1 MQLDLLQDGFVAIP
15 QAGIGQIQQRAGEL
29 HGFTKHEVER
39 RINVGRAQFF
49 HALKCLDPALC
60 LTRLGGLSLEAG
72 DVAFHVRGLR
82 LLLLVGLLLLGQ
94 TLGTGALEGCV
105 TAAVE
110 RDFAL
115 IDVGDVVHHGI
126 EKIPVVGYQ
135 QQGARVAFEEVF
147 EPQNGIKVQV
157 VGRFIEQQQIRR
169 THEGLRQVQAD
180 LARAEADEDGAAQA
194 RLHSELDSADGYTA
208 DARARKMLA
217 GLGFTNEQMDRPV
230 ADFSGGWRMRL
241 NLAQALM
248 CPSDLLLLDEPTNH
262 LDLDAILWLE
272 DFLKNYPGTLL
283 LISHDRDF
291 LDAVVDNIAHVDQR
305 KITLYRGGYSA
316 FERARAERLA
326 QQQQAYEKQQAQRAH
341 MESYIARFK
350 AQATKARQA
359 QSRIKALER
368 MEELSAAH
376 VDSPFDF
383 VFREAVKL
391 SSPLLDLSDARLGYG
406 DKTIL
411 EKVKLQLVPGARIG
425 LLGPNGAGKSTLIKN
440 LAGELEPLSGRLARG
455 ETLVVGYF
463 AQHQLDSLD
472 SKASPLLHM
481 QRLAPTEREQTL
493 RDFLGGFDFRGARID
508 EPVLNFSGGEK
519 ARLALALIAW
529 GRPNLLLLD
538 EPTNHLD
545 LEMRLALTMALQE
558 FSGAVL
564 VVSHDRHL
572 LKSTTDEFLLV
583 ADGKVQ
589 EFDGDLEDYARWL
602 ADYRLRN
609 APVSTTL
616 VNPDKTDKKAQRQAA
631 AALRQ
636 QLAPHKREADKLE
649 SELGKVNEKLAK
661 IETSLG
667 DSAVYE
673 AARKDEL
680 RDLLA
685 EQAKLKVLES
695 QLEERWMEALELLE
709 SMQAELEALS

>member
-1 MQLDLLQDGFVAIP
+1 MIRLQNLTLQRGPQRLLEDAELTLH
-15 QAGIGQIQQRAGEL
+15 AGHKAGLIGANGAGKSSLFALIRGEL
-29 HGFTKHEVER
+29 HPDSGDCFLPADWRIAHMRQEIETLER
-39 RINVGRAQFF
+39 IAVDYV
-49 HALKCLDPALC
+49 LD
-60 LTRLGGLSLEAG
+60 G
-72 DVAFHVRGLR
+72 DLR
-82 LLLLVGLLLLGQ
+82 L
-94 TLGTGALEGCV
+94 
-105 TAAVE
+105 
-110 RDFAL
+110 R
-115 IDVGDVVHHGI
+115 
-126 EKIPVVGYQ
+126 
-135 QQGARVAFEEVF
+135 EV
-147 EPQNGIKVQV
+147 Q
-157 VGRFIEQQQIRR
+157 R
-169 THEGLRQVQAD
+169 D
-180 LARAEADEDGAAQA
+180 LAAAEAAHDGAAQA

-208 DARARKMLA
+208 DARARKLLA
-217 GLGFTNEQMDRPV
+217 GLGFTNEQMDRQV
-230 ADFSGGWRMRL
+230 GDFSGGWRMRL

-262 LDLDAILWLE
+262 LDLDAIIWLE
-272 DFLKNYPGTLL
+272 EWLKSYPGTLM

-291 LDAVVDNIAHVDQR
+291 LDAVVDHVAHVDQR

-383 VFREAVKL
+383 VFRESTKI
-391 SSPLLDLSDARLGYG
+391 SSPLIDLSDARLGYG
-406 DKTIL
+406 DKAIL
-411 EKVKLQLVPGARIG
+411 EKVKLQLTPGARIG

-440 LAGELEPLSGRLARG
+440 LAGELEPLAGRLTRG
-455 ETLVVGYF
+455 ENTVVGYF

-472 SKASPLLHM
+472 SKSSPLLHL

-529 GRPNLLLLD
+529 DRPNLLLLD

-572 LKSTTDEFLLV
+572 LKSTTDNFYLV
-583 ADGKVQ
+583 ADGKVE

-602 ADYRLRN
+602 VEYRQRN
-609 APVSTTL
+609 APVSNTP

-649 SELGKVNEKLAK
+649 AELGKLHEKLAK
-661 IETSLG
+661 IDTSLG
-667 DSAVYE
+667 DSDIYE
-673 AARKDEL
+673 PMRKNDL

-685 EQAKLKVLES
+685 EQAKLKVREAE
-695 QLEERWMEALELLE
+695 LEEAWMEALELLE

>member
-1 MQLDLLQDGFVAIP
+1 MIRLQNLTLQRGPQRLLEDAELTLH
-15 QAGIGQIQQRAGEL
+15 AGHKAGLIGANGAGKSSLFALIRGEL
-29 HGFTKHEVER
+29 HPDSGDCFLPADWRIAHMRQEIETLER
-39 RINVGRAQFF
+39 LAVDYV
-49 HALKCLDPALC
+49 LD
-60 LTRLGGLSLEAG
+60 G
-72 DVAFHVRGLR
+72 DLR
-82 LLLLVGLLLLGQ
+82 L
-94 TLGTGALEGCV
+94 
-105 TAAVE
+105 
-110 RDFAL
+110 R
-115 IDVGDVVHHGI
+115 
-126 EKIPVVGYQ
+126 
-135 QQGARVAFEEVF
+135 EV
-147 EPQNGIKVQV
+147 Q
-157 VGRFIEQQQIRR
+157 R
-169 THEGLRQVQAD
+169 D
-180 LARAEADEDGAAQA
+180 LATAEAAHDGAALA

-208 DARARKMLA
+208 DARARKLLA
-217 GLGFTNEQMDRPV
+217 GLGFTNEQMDRQV
-230 ADFSGGWRMRL
+230 GDFSGGWRMRL

-262 LDLDAILWLE
+262 LDLDAIIWLE
-272 DFLKNYPGTLL
+272 EWLKSYPGTLL

-291 LDAVVDNIAHVDQR
+291 LDAVVDHVAHVDQR
-305 KITLYRGGYSA
+305 KITLYRGGYTA

-383 VFREAVKL
+383 VFRESVKI

-411 EKVKLQLVPGARIG
+411 EKVKLQLTPGARIG

-440 LAGELEPLSGRLARG
+440 LAGELEPLAGRLTRG
-455 ETLVVGYF
+455 ENTVVGYF

-472 SKASPLLHM
+472 AKASPLLHL

-529 GRPNLLLLD
+529 ERPNLLLLD

-572 LKSTTDEFLLV
+572 LKSTTDNFFLV
-583 ADGKVQ
+583 ADGKVE

-602 ADYRLRN
+602 VEYRQRN
-609 APVSTTL
+609 APVSNTP

-649 SELGKVNEKLAK
+649 AELGKLHEKLAK
-661 IETSLG
+661 VDTSLG
-667 DSAVYE
+667 DSDIYE
-673 AARKDEL
+673 PARKNEL

-685 EQAKLKVLES
+685 EQAKLKVREAE
-695 QLEERWMEALELLE
+695 LEEAWMEALELLE
-709 SMQAELEALS
+709 GMQAELEALS

>member
-1 MQLDLLQDGFVAIP
+1 MIRLQNLTLQRGPQRLLEDAELTLH
-15 QAGIGQIQQRAGEL
+15 AGHKAGLIGANGAGKSSLFALLRGEL
-29 HGFTKHEVER
+29 HPDSGDCLLPADWRIAHMRQEVDT
-39 RINVGRAQFF
+39 
-49 HALKCLDPALC
+49 LD
-60 LTRLGGLSLEAG
+60 RLAVDYVLDG
-72 DVAFHVRGLR
+72 DLR
-82 LLLLVGLLLLGQ
+82 
-94 TLGTGALEGCV
+94 
-105 TAAVE
+105 
-110 RDFAL
+110 
-115 IDVGDVVHHGI
+115 
-126 EKIPVVGYQ
+126 
-135 QQGARVAFEEVF
+135 
-147 EPQNGIKVQV
+147 
-157 VGRFIEQQQIRR
+157 
-169 THEGLRQVQAD
+169 LRQVQHD
-180 LARAEADEDGAAQA
+180 LAAAEAAHDGAAQA
-194 RLHSELDSADGYTA
+194 RLHAELDSADGYTA
-208 DARARKMLA
+208 DARARKLLA
-217 GLGFTNEQMDRPV
+217 GLGFTNEQMDRQV
-230 ADFSGGWRMRL
+230 GDFSGGWRMRL

-262 LDLDAILWLE
+262 LDLDAIIWLE
-272 DFLKNYPGTLL
+272 DWLKGYPGTLL

-291 LDAVVDNIAHVDQR
+291 LDAVVDHVAHVDQR
-305 KITLYRGGYSA
+305 KLTLYRGGYSA

-383 VFREAVKL
+383 VFRESTKI
-391 SSPLLDLSDARLGYG
+391 SSPLIDLSDARLGYG
-406 DKTIL
+406 DKTVL
-411 EKVKLQLVPGARIG
+411 EKVKLQLTPGARIG

-440 LAGELEPLSGRLARG
+440 LSGELQPLVGRLTRG
-455 ETLVVGYF
+455 ENTVVGYF

-472 SKASPLLHM
+472 SKASPLLHL

-558 FSGAVL
+558 FTGAVL

-572 LKSTTDEFLLV
+572 LKSTTDNFFLV
-583 ADGKVQ
+583 ADGKVE

-602 ADYRLRN
+602 VEYRQRN
-609 APVSTTL
+609 ALVSNTP

-649 SELGKVNEKLAK
+649 AELGKLHEKLQK

-667 DSAVYE
+667 DSGLYE

-685 EQAKLKVLES
+685 EQAKLKVREAE
-695 QLEERWMEALELLE
+695 LEEAWMQALELLE
-709 SMQAELEALS
+709 NLQAELEALS

>member
-1 MQLDLLQDGFVAIP
+1 MIRLQNLTLQRGPQRLLEDAELTLH
-15 QAGIGQIQQRAGEL
+15 AGQKAGLIGANGAGKSSLFALLRGEL
-29 HGFTKHEVER
+29 TPDSGNCQLPADWRIAHMRQEIDTLER
-39 RINVGRAQFF
+39 IAVDYV
-49 HALKCLDPALC
+49 LD
-60 LTRLGGLSLEAG
+60 G
-72 DVAFHVRGLR
+72 DVR
-82 LLLLVGLLLLGQ
+82 
-94 TLGTGALEGCV
+94 
-105 TAAVE
+105 
-110 RDFAL
+110 
-115 IDVGDVVHHGI
+115 
-126 EKIPVVGYQ
+126 
-135 QQGARVAFEEVF
+135 
-147 EPQNGIKVQV
+147 
-157 VGRFIEQQQIRR
+157 
-169 THEGLRQVQAD
+169 LRQVQRD
-180 LARAEADEDGAAQA
+180 LAAAEAAHDGGAQA
-194 RLHSELDSADGYTA
+194 RLHAELDSADGYTA
-208 DARARKMLA
+208 DARARKLLA
-217 GLGFTNEQMDRPV
+217 GLGFSNEQMDRQV
-230 ADFSGGWRMRL
+230 GDFSGGWRMRL

-272 DFLKNYPGTLL
+272 DYLKGYPGTLL

-291 LDAVVDNIAHVDQR
+291 LDAVVDHVAHVEQC
-305 KITLYRGGYSA
+305 KLTLYRGGYSA

-326 QQQQAYEKQQAQRAH
+326 QQQQAYEKQQVQRAH
-341 MESYIARFK
+341 MEKYIARFK

-383 VFREAVKL
+383 VFRESVKI
-391 SSPLLDLSDARLGYG
+391 SSPLLDLSEGRLGYG
-406 DKTIL
+406 EKVVL
-411 EKVKLQLVPGARIG
+411 EKVKLQLAPGARIG

-440 LAGELEPLSGRLARG
+440 LAGELSPIGGRLVRG
-455 ETLVVGYF
+455 ENLVVGYF

-472 SKASPLLHM
+472 SKASPLLHL

-529 GRPNLLLLD
+529 ERPNLLLLD

-572 LKSTTDEFLLV
+572 LKSTTDDFLLV
-583 ADGKVQ
+583 ADGKV
-589 EFDGDLEDYARWL
+589 ETFDGDLEDYARWL
-602 ADYRLRN
+602 VDYRQRH
-609 APVSTTL
+609 APVSTSPA
-616 VNPDKTDKKAQRQAA
+616 NADKTDKKAQRQAA

-649 SELGKVNEKLAK
+649 KELGSLHGQLAK

-667 DSAVYE
+667 DSALYE
-673 AARKDEL
+673 AVRKDEL
-680 RDLLA
+680 RGLLA
-685 EQAKLKVLES
+685 EQAKLKARESELEDAWMQALEVLE
-695 QLEERWMEALELLE
+695 A
-709 SMQAELEALS
+709 MQAELEALS

>member
-1 MQLDLLQDGFVAIP
+1 DWRIAHMRQEIETLERLAVDYVLD
-15 QAGIGQIQQRAGEL
+15 
-29 HGFTKHEVER
+29 
-39 RINVGRAQFF
+39 
-49 HALKCLDPALC
+49 
-60 LTRLGGLSLEAG
+60 G
-72 DVAFHVRGLR
+72 DLR
-82 LLLLVGLLLLGQ
+82 L
-94 TLGTGALEGCV
+94 
-105 TAAVE
+105 
-110 RDFAL
+110 R
-115 IDVGDVVHHGI
+115 
-126 EKIPVVGYQ
+126 
-135 QQGARVAFEEVF
+135 EV
-147 EPQNGIKVQV
+147 Q
-157 VGRFIEQQQIRR
+157 R
-169 THEGLRQVQAD
+169 D
-180 LARAEADEDGAAQA
+180 LAAAEASHDGAAQA
-194 RLHSELDSADGYTA
+194 RLHAELDSADGYTA
-208 DARARKMLA
+208 DARARKLLA

-230 ADFSGGWRMRL
+230 GDFSGGWRMRL

-262 LDLDAILWLE
+262 LDLDAIIWLE
-272 DFLKNYPGTLL
+272 EWLKSYPGTLL

-291 LDAVVDNIAHVDQR
+291 LDAVVDHVAHVDQR

-383 VFREAVKL
+383 VFRESQKI
-391 SSPLLDLSDARLGYG
+391 SSPLIDLSDARLGYG
-406 DKTIL
+406 DKAVL
-411 EKVKLQLVPGARIG
+411 EKVKLQLTPGARIG

-440 LAGELEPLSGRLARG
+440 LAGELSPLAGRLTRG
-455 ETLVVGYF
+455 ENTVVGYF

-472 SKASPLLHM
+472 SKASPLLHL

-529 GRPNLLLLD
+529 DRPNLLLLD

-572 LKSTTDEFLLV
+572 LKSTTDNFYLV
-583 ADGKVQ
+583 ADGKVE

-602 ADYRLRN
+602 VDYRQRN
-609 APVSTTL
+609 APVSNTP

-649 SELGKVNEKLAK
+649 TELGKLHEKLAK
-661 IETSLG
+661 IDTSLG
-667 DSAVYE
+667 DSDIYE
-673 AARKDEL
+673 PARKNDL

-685 EQAKLKVLES
+685 EQAKLKVREAE
-695 QLEERWMEALELLE
+695 LEEAWMEALELLE

>member
-1 MQLDLLQDGFVAIP
+1 MIRLQNLTLQRGPQRLLEDAELTLH
-15 QAGIGQIQQRAGEL
+15 AGHKAGLIGANGAGKSSLFALIRGEL
-29 HGFTKHEVER
+29 HPDSGDCFLPADWRIAHMRQEIETLER
-39 RINVGRAQFF
+39 LAVDYV
-49 HALKCLDPALC
+49 LD
-60 LTRLGGLSLEAG
+60 G
-72 DVAFHVRGLR
+72 DLR
-82 LLLLVGLLLLGQ
+82 L
-94 TLGTGALEGCV
+94 
-105 TAAVE
+105 
-110 RDFAL
+110 R
-115 IDVGDVVHHGI
+115 
-126 EKIPVVGYQ
+126 
-135 QQGARVAFEEVF
+135 EV
-147 EPQNGIKVQV
+147 Q
-157 VGRFIEQQQIRR
+157 R
-169 THEGLRQVQAD
+169 D
-180 LARAEADEDGAAQA
+180 LAVAEAAHDGTALA

-208 DARARKMLA
+208 DARARKLLA
-217 GLGFTNEQMDRPV
+217 GLGFTNEQMDRQV
-230 ADFSGGWRMRL
+230 GDFSGGWRMRL

-262 LDLDAILWLE
+262 LDLDAIIWLE
-272 DFLKNYPGTLL
+272 EWLKSYPGTLL

-291 LDAVVDNIAHVDQR
+291 LDAVVDHVAHVDQR

-383 VFREAVKL
+383 VFRESTKI
-391 SSPLLDLSDARLGYG
+391 SSPLIDLSDARLGYG
-406 DKTIL
+406 DKAVL
-411 EKVKLQLVPGARIG
+411 EKVKLQLTPGARIG

-440 LAGELEPLSGRLARG
+440 LAGELSPLAGRLTRG
-455 ETLVVGYF
+455 ENTVVGYF

-472 SKASPLLHM
+472 SKASPLLHL

-529 GRPNLLLLD
+529 ERPNLLLLD

-572 LKSTTDEFLLV
+572 LKSTTDNFYLV
-583 ADGKVQ
+583 ADGKVE

-602 ADYRLRN
+602 VDYRQRN
-609 APVSTTL
+609 APVSTTP

-649 SELGKVNEKLAK
+649 AELGKLHEKLAK
-661 IETSLG
+661 IDTSLG
-667 DSAVYE
+667 DSDIYE
-673 AARKDEL
+673 PARKNDL

-685 EQAKLKVLES
+685 EQAKLKVREAE
-695 QLEERWMEALELLE
+695 LEEAWMEALELLE

>member
-1 MQLDLLQDGFVAIP
+1 MIRIQSLTLQRGP
-15 QAGIGQIQQRAGEL
+15 Q
-29 HGFTKHEVER
+29 
-39 RINVGRAQFF
+39 
-49 HALKCLDPALC
+49 
-60 LTRLGGLSLEAG
+60 
-72 DVAFHVRGLR
+72 R
-82 LLLLVGLLLLGQ
+82 LLEDAELTLHAGQKAGLIGANGAGKSSLFALLLGELTPDSGDCLLPADWRIAHMRQ
-94 TLGTGALEGCV
+94 EIDTLDRQ
-105 TAAVE
+105 AVNYVL
-110 RDFAL
+110 D
-115 IDVGDVVHHGI
+115 GDV
-126 EKIPVVGYQ
+126 
-135 QQGARVAFEEVF
+135 R
-147 EPQNGIKVQV
+147 
-157 VGRFIEQQQIRR
+157 
-169 THEGLRQVQAD
+169 LRQVQRD
-180 LARAEADEDGAAQA
+180 LALAEQSQDGAAQA
-194 RLHSELDSADGYTA
+194 RMHSELDSADGYTA
-208 DARARKMLA
+208 DARARKLLA
-217 GLGFTNEQMDRPV
+217 GLGFTNEQMERPV
-230 ADFSGGWRMRL
+230 SDFSGGWRMRL

-272 DFLKNYPGTLL
+272 DWLKSYPGTLL

-291 LDAVVDNIAHVDQR
+291 LDAVVDHVAHVEQK

-326 QQQQAYEKQQAQRAH
+326 QQQQAYDKQQAQRAH
-341 MESYIARFK
+341 MEKFIARFK
-350 AQATKARQA
+350 AQATKAKQA

-383 VFREAVKL
+383 TFRESSKI

-406 DKTIL
+406 DVTIL
-411 EKVKLQLVPGARIG
+411 QKVKLQLTPGARIG

-440 LAGELEPLSGRLARG
+440 LAGELEPLSGRMVRG
-455 ETLVVGYF
+455 ENTVVGYF

-472 SKASPLLHM
+472 SKASPLLHL
-481 QRLAPTEREQTL
+481 QRIAPTEREQTL
-493 RDFLGGFDFRGARID
+493 RDFLGGFDFRGARLD

-529 GRPNLLLLD
+529 DKPNLLLLD

-572 LKSTTDEFLLV
+572 LKSTTDDFLLV
-583 ADGKVQ
+583 ADGVVQ
-589 EFDGDLEDYARWL
+589 EFDGDLDDYARWL
-602 ADYRLRN
+602 VDYRLRN
-609 APVSTTL
+609 APVSNTP
-616 VNPDKTDKKAQRQAA
+616 VNVDKTDKKAQRQQA

-649 SELGKVNEKLAK
+649 KDLGTLHEQLAK
-661 IETSLG
+661 IETALG
-667 DSAVYE
+667 DSAIYE
-673 AARKDEL
+673 AVNKDKL
-680 RDLLA
+680 RDTLA
-685 EQAKLKVLES
+685 EQAKLKVREGE
-695 QLEERWMEALELLE
+695 LEEAWMAALELLE

>member
-1 MQLDLLQDGFVAIP
+1 MSYLFETKLVDSAAIMIRLQSLTLQRGPQRLLEDAELTLH
-15 QAGIGQIQQRAGEL
+15 AGQKAGLIGANGAGKSSLFALLRGEL
-29 HGFTKHEVER
+29 TP
-39 RINVGRAQFF
+39 
-49 HALKCLDPALC
+49 D
-60 LTRLGGLSLEAG
+60 AG
-72 DVAFHVRGLR
+72 DCLLPADWRIAHMRQEVDTLERIAVDYVLDGDLR
-82 LLLLVGLLLLGQ
+82 LREVQRLL
-94 TLGTGALEGCV
+94 
-105 TAAVE
+105 
-110 RDFAL
+110 
-115 IDVGDVVHHGI
+115 
-126 EKIPVVGYQ
+126 
-135 QQGARVAFEEVF
+135 
-147 EPQNGIKVQV
+147 
-157 VGRFIEQQQIRR
+157 
-169 THEGLRQVQAD
+169 
-180 LARAEADEDGAAQA
+180 AEAEASQDGAAQA
-194 RLHSELDSADGYTA
+194 RMHSELDSADGYTA
-208 DARARKMLA
+208 DARARKLLA
-217 GLGFTNEQMDRPV
+217 GLGFTNEQMEKPV
-230 ADFSGGWRMRL
+230 GDFSGGWRMRL

-272 DFLKNYPGTLL
+272 DWLKSYPGTLL

-291 LDAVVDNIAHVDQR
+291 LDAVVDHVAHVEQR

-316 FERARAERLA
+316 FERARAERMA

-341 MESYIARFK
+341 MEKFITRFK
-350 AQATKARQA
+350 AQATKAKQA

-383 VFREAVKL
+383 TFRESSKI

-406 DKTIL
+406 DRAVL
-411 EKVKLQLVPGARIG
+411 EKVKLQLTPGARIG

-440 LAGELEPLSGRLARG
+440 LAGELEPLSGRMARG
-455 ETLVVGYF
+455 ENTVVGYF

-472 SKASPLLHM
+472 AKASPLLHL
-481 QRLAPTEREQTL
+481 QRIAPTEREQAL
-493 RDFLGGFDFRGARID
+493 RDFLGGFDFRGARLD

-529 GRPNLLLLD
+529 ERPNLLLLD

-572 LKSTTDEFLLV
+572 LKSTTDDFLLV
-583 ADGKVQ
+583 ADGRVQ

-609 APVSTTL
+609 APVSNTP
-616 VNPDKTDKKAQRQAA
+616 VNVDKTDKKAQRQQA

-636 QLAPHKREADKLE
+636 QLAPHKKLADKLE
-649 SELGKVNEKLAK
+649 RDLGTLHERLARVEAELA
-661 IETSLG
+661 
-667 DSAVYE
+667 DSANYE
-673 AARKDEL
+673 AANKDKL

-685 EQAKLKVLES
+685 EQAKLKVSEGE
-695 QLEERWMEALELLE
+695 LEEAWMEALELLE

>member
-1 MQLDLLQDGFVAIP
+1 MIRLQNLTLQRGPQRLLEDAELTLH
-15 QAGIGQIQQRAGEL
+15 AGHKAGLIGANGAGKSSLFALLRGEL
-29 HGFTKHEVER
+29 HPDSGDCLLPSDWRIAHMRQEVDTLER
-39 RINVGRAQFF
+39 LAVDYV
-49 HALKCLDPALC
+49 LD
-60 LTRLGGLSLEAG
+60 G
-72 DVAFHVRGLR
+72 DLR
-82 LLLLVGLLLLGQ
+82 
-94 TLGTGALEGCV
+94 
-105 TAAVE
+105 
-110 RDFAL
+110 
-115 IDVGDVVHHGI
+115 
-126 EKIPVVGYQ
+126 
-135 QQGARVAFEEVF
+135 
-147 EPQNGIKVQV
+147 
-157 VGRFIEQQQIRR
+157 
-169 THEGLRQVQAD
+169 LRQVQRD
-180 LARAEADEDGAAQA
+180 LAAAEAAHDGAAQA
-194 RLHSELDSADGYTA
+194 RLHAELDSADGYTA
-208 DARARKMLA
+208 DARARKLLA
-217 GLGFTNEQMDRPV
+217 GLGFTNEQMDRQV
-230 ADFSGGWRMRL
+230 GDFSGGWRMRL

-262 LDLDAILWLE
+262 LDLDAIIWLE
-272 DFLKNYPGTLL
+272 DWLKSYPGTLL

-291 LDAVVDNIAHVDQR
+291 LDAVVDHVAHVDQR
-305 KITLYRGGYSA
+305 KLTLYRGGYSA

-383 VFREAVKL
+383 VFRESTKI
-391 SSPLLDLSDARLGYG
+391 SSPLIDLSDARLGYG
-406 DKTIL
+406 DKTVL
-411 EKVKLQLVPGARIG
+411 EKVKLQLTPGARIG

-440 LAGELEPLSGRLARG
+440 LSGELEPLAGRLTRG
-455 ETLVVGYF
+455 ENTVVGYF

-472 SKASPLLHM
+472 SKASPLLHL
-481 QRLAPTEREQTL
+481 QRLAPTEREQVL

-572 LKSTTDEFLLV
+572 LKSTTDNFFLV
-583 ADGKVQ
+583 ADGKVE

-602 ADYRLRN
+602 VEYRQRN
-609 APVSTTL
+609 APVSSTP

-649 SELGKVNEKLAK
+649 AELGKLHEKLQK

-667 DSAVYE
+667 DSGLYE

-685 EQAKLKVLES
+685 EQAKLKVREAE
-695 QLEERWMEALELLE
+695 LEEAWMQTLELLE
-709 SMQAELEALS
+709 NLQAELEALS

>member
-1 MQLDLLQDGFVAIP
+1 MIRLQSLTLQRGPQRLLEDAELTLH
-15 QAGIGQIQQRAGEL
+15 AGQKAGLIGANGAGKSSLFALLRGEL
-29 HGFTKHEVER
+29 TPDNGDCLLPADWRIAHMRQEVDT
-39 RINVGRAQFF
+39 
-49 HALKCLDPALC
+49 LD
-60 LTRLGGLSLEAG
+60 RLAVDYVLDG
-72 DVAFHVRGLR
+72 DLR
-82 LLLLVGLLLLGQ
+82 
-94 TLGTGALEGCV
+94 
-105 TAAVE
+105 
-110 RDFAL
+110 
-115 IDVGDVVHHGI
+115 
-126 EKIPVVGYQ
+126 
-135 QQGARVAFEEVF
+135 
-147 EPQNGIKVQV
+147 
-157 VGRFIEQQQIRR
+157 
-169 THEGLRQVQAD
+169 LRQVQHD
-180 LARAEADEDGAAQA
+180 LAAAEASQDGAAQA

-208 DARARKMLA
+208 DARARKLLA
-217 GLGFTNEQMDRPV
+217 GLGFTNEQMERQV
-230 ADFSGGWRMRL
+230 SDFSGGWRMRL

-272 DFLKNYPGTLL
+272 DWLKSYQGTLL

-291 LDAVVDNIAHVDQR
+291 LDAVVDHVAHVEQK

-326 QQQQAYEKQQAQRAH
+326 QQQQAYDKQQAQRAH
-341 MESYIARFK
+341 MEKFITRFK
-350 AQATKARQA
+350 AQATKAKQA

-383 VFREAVKL
+383 TFRESTKI
-391 SSPLLDLSDARLGYG
+391 SSPLMDLSDARLGYG
-406 DKTIL
+406 DKAIL
-411 EKVKLQLVPGARIG
+411 QKVKLQLTPGARIG

-440 LAGELEPLSGRLARG
+440 LAGELEPLSGRMVRG
-455 ETLVVGYF
+455 ENTVVGYF

-472 SKASPLLHM
+472 AKASPLLHL
-481 QRLAPTEREQTL
+481 QRIAPTEREQAL
-493 RDFLGGFDFRGARID
+493 RDFLGGFDFRGARLD

-529 GRPNLLLLD
+529 DKPNLLLLD

-572 LKSTTDEFLLV
+572 LKSTTDNFLLV
-583 ADGKVQ
+583 ADGLVQ
-589 EFDGDLEDYARWL
+589 EFDGDLDDYARWL
-602 ADYRLRN
+602 VDYRLRN
-609 APVSTTL
+609 APASNTP
-616 VNPDKTDKKAQRQAA
+616 VNVDKTDKKAQRQQA

-649 SELGKVNEKLAK
+649 KELGTLHEKLAK
-661 IETSLG
+661 IEAALG
-667 DSAVYE
+667 DSGIYE
-673 AARKDEL
+673 AANKDKL

-685 EQAKLKVLES
+685 DQAKLKSREAE
-695 QLEERWMEALELLE
+695 LEEAWMEALELLE

>member
-1 MQLDLLQDGFVAIP
+1 MIRLSNLTLQRGPQRLLEGAEMTLH
-15 QAGIGQIQQRAGEL
+15 AGQKAGLIGANGAGKSSLFAMLRGEL
-29 HGFTKHEVER
+29 TPDSGDCQLPADWRIAHMRQEVDT
-39 RINVGRAQFF
+39 
-49 HALKCLDPALC
+49 LD
-60 LTRLGGLSLEAG
+60 RLAVDYVLDG
-72 DVAFHVRGLR
+72 DARLR
-82 LLLLVGLLLLGQ
+82 
-94 TLGTGALEGCV
+94 
-105 TAAVE
+105 
-110 RDFAL
+110 
-115 IDVGDVVHHGI
+115 
-126 EKIPVVGYQ
+126 K
-135 QQGARVAFEEVF
+135 
-147 EPQNGIKVQV
+147 
-157 VGRFIEQQQIRR
+157 
-169 THEGLRQVQAD
+169 VQAD
-180 LARAEADEDGAAQA
+180 LAAAEAAHDGTALA
-194 RLHSELDSADGYTA
+194 RLHIELDSADGYTA
-208 DARARKMLA
+208 DARARKLLA
-217 GLGFTNEQMDRPV
+217 GLGFTNDQMDRRV
-230 ADFSGGWRMRL
+230 GDFSGGWRMRL

-272 DFLKNYPGTLL
+272 DWLKGYPGTLL

-291 LDAVVDNIAHVDQR
+291 LDAVVDHVAHVEQC
-305 KITLYRGGYSA
+305 KLTLYRGGYTA
-316 FERARAERLA
+316 FERTRAERLA

-341 MESYIARFK
+341 MEKYIARFK

-383 VFREAVKL
+383 VFRESEKI
-391 SSPLLDLSDARLGYG
+391 SSPLLDLSEGRLGYG

-411 EKVKLQLVPGARIG
+411 EKVKLQLTPGARIG

-440 LAGELEPLSGRLARG
+440 LAGELEPLSGRLVRG
-455 ETLVVGYF
+455 ENLSVGYF

-472 SKASPLLHM
+472 NKASPLLHL

-493 RDFLGGFDFRGARID
+493 RDFLGGFDFRGGRID

-529 GRPNLLLLD
+529 ERPNLLLLD

-572 LKSTTDEFLLV
+572 LKSTTDDFLLV
-583 ADGKVQ
+583 ADGKV
-589 EFDGDLEDYARWL
+589 ETFDGDLDDYTRWL
-602 ADYRLRN
+602 VEYRQRN
-609 APVSTTL
+609 APVSTAP
-616 VNPDKTDKKAQRQAA
+616 VNADKTDKKAQRQAA

-649 SELGKVNEKLAK
+649 RELGALHEQLAK
-661 IETSLG
+661 VDASLG
-667 DSAVYE
+667 DSAIYE

-680 RDLLA
+680 RDMLA
-685 EQAKLKVLES
+685 QQAKLKVREAELEEAWMAALE
-695 QLEERWMEALELLE
+695 QLET
-709 SMQAELEALS
+709 MQAELEALS

>member
-1 MQLDLLQDGFVAIP
+1 MIRLQNLTLQRGPQRLLEDAELTLH
-15 QAGIGQIQQRAGEL
+15 AGQKAGLIGANGAGKSSLFALLRGEL
-29 HGFTKHEVER
+29 HPDSGDCFLPADWRIAHMRQEVDTLER
-39 RINVGRAQFF
+39 LAVDYV
-49 HALKCLDPALC
+49 LD
-60 LTRLGGLSLEAG
+60 G
-72 DVAFHVRGLR
+72 DLR
-82 LLLLVGLLLLGQ
+82 
-94 TLGTGALEGCV
+94 
-105 TAAVE
+105 
-110 RDFAL
+110 
-115 IDVGDVVHHGI
+115 
-126 EKIPVVGYQ
+126 
-135 QQGARVAFEEVF
+135 
-147 EPQNGIKVQV
+147 
-157 VGRFIEQQQIRR
+157 
-169 THEGLRQVQAD
+169 LRQVQRD
-180 LARAEADEDGAAQA
+180 LAAAEAAHDGAAQA

-208 DARARKMLA
+208 DARARKLLA
-217 GLGFTNEQMDRPV
+217 GLGFTNEQMDRQV
-230 ADFSGGWRMRL
+230 GDFSGGWRMRL

-262 LDLDAILWLE
+262 LDLDAIIWLE
-272 DFLKNYPGTLL
+272 EWLKGYPGTLM

-291 LDAVVDNIAHVDQR
+291 LDAVVDHVAHVDQR

-368 MEELSAAH
+368 MEELTAAH

-383 VFREAVKL
+383 VFRESQKI
-391 SSPLLDLSDARLGYG
+391 SSPLIDLSDARLGYG
-406 DKTIL
+406 DKAVL
-411 EKVKLQLVPGARIG
+411 EKVKLQLTPGARIG

-440 LAGELEPLSGRLARG
+440 LAGELSPLAGRLTRG
-455 ETLVVGYF
+455 ENTVVGYF

-472 SKASPLLHM
+472 AKASPLLHL

-529 GRPNLLLLD
+529 DRPNLLLLD

-572 LKSTTDEFLLV
+572 LKSTTDNFYLV
-583 ADGKVQ
+583 ADGKVE
-589 EFDGDLEDYARWL
+589 EFDGDLEDYTRWL
-602 ADYRLRN
+602 VDYRQRN
-609 APVSTTL
+609 APVSSTP

-649 SELGKVNEKLAK
+649 AELGKLHEKLAK
-661 IETSLG
+661 IDASLG
-667 DSAVYE
+667 DSDIYE
-673 AARKDEL
+673 PARKNEL

-685 EQAKLKVLES
+685 EQAKLKVREAE
-695 QLEERWMEALELLE
+695 LEEAWMEALELLE

>member
-1 MQLDLLQDGFVAIP
+1 MIRLQNLTLQRGPQRLLEDAELTLH
-15 QAGIGQIQQRAGEL
+15 AGHKAGLIGANGAGKSSLFALIRGEL
-29 HGFTKHEVER
+29 HPDSGDCFLPTDWRIAHMRQEIETLER
-39 RINVGRAQFF
+39 IAVDYV
-49 HALKCLDPALC
+49 LD
-60 LTRLGGLSLEAG
+60 G
-72 DVAFHVRGLR
+72 DLR
-82 LLLLVGLLLLGQ
+82 L
-94 TLGTGALEGCV
+94 
-105 TAAVE
+105 
-110 RDFAL
+110 R
-115 IDVGDVVHHGI
+115 
-126 EKIPVVGYQ
+126 
-135 QQGARVAFEEVF
+135 EV
-147 EPQNGIKVQV
+147 Q
-157 VGRFIEQQQIRR
+157 R
-169 THEGLRQVQAD
+169 D
-180 LARAEADEDGAAQA
+180 LAAAEAAHDGAAQA

-208 DARARKMLA
+208 DARARKLLA
-217 GLGFTNEQMDRPV
+217 GLGFTNEQMDRQV
-230 ADFSGGWRMRL
+230 GDFSGGWRMRL

-262 LDLDAILWLE
+262 LDLDAIIWLE
-272 DFLKNYPGTLL
+272 EWLKSYPGTLM

-291 LDAVVDNIAHVDQR
+291 LDAVVDHVAHVDQR

-383 VFREAVKL
+383 VFRESTKI
-391 SSPLLDLSDARLGYG
+391 SSPLIDLSDARLGYG
-406 DKTIL
+406 DKAVL
-411 EKVKLQLVPGARIG
+411 EKVKLQLTPGARIG

-440 LAGELEPLSGRLARG
+440 LAGELEPLTGRLTRG
-455 ETLVVGYF
+455 ENTVVGYF

-472 SKASPLLHM
+472 SKASPLLHL

-529 GRPNLLLLD
+529 DRPNLLLLD

-572 LKSTTDEFLLV
+572 LKSTTDNFYLV
-583 ADGKVQ
+583 ADGKVE

-602 ADYRLRN
+602 VEYRQRN
-609 APVSTTL
+609 APVSNTP

-649 SELGKVNEKLAK
+649 AELGKLHEKLAK
-661 IETSLG
+661 IDTSLG
-667 DSAVYE
+667 DSDIYE
-673 AARKDEL
+673 PMRKNDL

-685 EQAKLKVLES
+685 EQAKLKVREAE
-695 QLEERWMEALELLE
+695 LEEAWMEALELLE

>member
-1 MQLDLLQDGFVAIP
+1 MIRLQNLTLQRGPQRLLEDAELTLH
-15 QAGIGQIQQRAGEL
+15 AGQKAGLIGANGAGKSSLFALLRGEL
-29 HGFTKHEVER
+29 HPDSGDCFLPADWRIAHMRQEVDTLER
-39 RINVGRAQFF
+39 LAVDYV
-49 HALKCLDPALC
+49 LD
-60 LTRLGGLSLEAG
+60 G
-72 DVAFHVRGLR
+72 DLR
-82 LLLLVGLLLLGQ
+82 
-94 TLGTGALEGCV
+94 
-105 TAAVE
+105 
-110 RDFAL
+110 
-115 IDVGDVVHHGI
+115 
-126 EKIPVVGYQ
+126 
-135 QQGARVAFEEVF
+135 
-147 EPQNGIKVQV
+147 
-157 VGRFIEQQQIRR
+157 
-169 THEGLRQVQAD
+169 LRQVQRD
-180 LARAEADEDGAAQA
+180 LAAAEAAHDGAAQA
-194 RLHSELDSADGYTA
+194 RYHSELDSADGYTA
-208 DARARKMLA
+208 DARARKLLA
-217 GLGFTNEQMDRPV
+217 GLGFTNEQMDRQV
-230 ADFSGGWRMRL
+230 GDFSGGWRMRL

-262 LDLDAILWLE
+262 LDLDAIIWLE
-272 DFLKNYPGTLL
+272 EWLKSYPGTLM

-291 LDAVVDNIAHVDQR
+291 LDAVVDHVAHVDQR

-368 MEELSAAH
+368 MEELTAAH

-383 VFREAVKL
+383 VFRESQKI
-391 SSPLLDLSDARLGYG
+391 SSPLIDLSDARLGYG
-406 DKTIL
+406 EKTVL
-411 EKVKLQLVPGARIG
+411 EKVKLQLTPGARIG

-440 LAGELEPLSGRLARG
+440 LAGELSPLAGRLTRG
-455 ETLVVGYF
+455 ENTVVGYF

-472 SKASPLLHM
+472 AKASPLLHL

-529 GRPNLLLLD
+529 DRPNLLLLD

-572 LKSTTDEFLLV
+572 LKSTTDNFYLV
-583 ADGKVQ
+583 ADGKVE
-589 EFDGDLEDYARWL
+589 EFDGDLEDYTRWL
-602 ADYRLRN
+602 VEYRQRN
-609 APVSTTL
+609 APVSNTP

-649 SELGKVNEKLAK
+649 AELGKLHEKLAK
-661 IETSLG
+661 IDASLG
-667 DSAVYE
+667 DSDIYE
-673 AARKDEL
+673 PMRKNEL

-685 EQAKLKVLES
+685 EQAKLKVREGE
-695 QLEERWMEALELLE
+695 LEEAWMEALELLE
-709 SMQAELEALS
+709 SMQAELESLS

>member
-1 MQLDLLQDGFVAIP
+1 MIEWPVWAPRKLIDSATIMIRLSNLTLQRGPQRLLEGAEMTLHTGHK
-15 QAGIGQIQQRAGEL
+15 AGLIGANGAGKSSLFALLRGEL
-29 HGFTKHEVER
+29 SP
-39 RINVGRAQFF
+39 
-49 HALKCLDPALC
+49 D
-60 LTRLGGLSLEAG
+60 AG
-72 DVAFHVRGLR
+72 DCQIPADWRIAHMRQEVDTLDRLAVDYVLDGDLR
-82 LLLLVGLLLLGQ
+82 L
-94 TLGTGALEGCV
+94 
-105 TAAVE
+105 
-110 RDFAL
+110 R
-115 IDVGDVVHHGI
+115 
-126 EKIPVVGYQ
+126 K
-135 QQGARVAFEEVF
+135 
-147 EPQNGIKVQV
+147 
-157 VGRFIEQQQIRR
+157 
-169 THEGLRQVQAD
+169 VQAD
-180 LARAEADEDGAAQA
+180 LAAAEQAHDGTALA

-208 DARARKMLA
+208 DARARKLLA
-217 GLGFTNEQMDRPV
+217 GLGFTAEQMDRRV
-230 ADFSGGWRMRL
+230 GDFSGGWRMRL

-272 DFLKNYPGTLL
+272 DWLKGYPGTLL

-291 LDAVVDNIAHVDQR
+291 LDAVVDHVLHVEQR
-305 KITLYRGGYSA
+305 KLNLYKGGYSA
-316 FERARAERLA
+316 FERTRAERLA

-341 MESYIARFK
+341 MEKYIARFK

-383 VFREAVKL
+383 VFREAHKI
-391 SSPLLDLSDARLGYG
+391 SSPLLDLAEGRLGYG

-411 EKVKLQLVPGARIG
+411 EKVKLQLTPGARIG

-455 ETLVVGYF
+455 ENLAVGYF

-472 SKASPLLHM
+472 DKASPLLHL
-481 QRLAPTEREQTL
+481 QRLAPAEREQTL
-493 RDFLGGFDFRGARID
+493 RDFLGGFDFRGDRID
-508 EPVLNFSGGEK
+508 EPVVNFSGGEK

-529 GRPNLLLLD
+529 ERPNLLLLD

-558 FSGAVL
+558 FAGAVV

-572 LKSTTDEFLLV
+572 LKSTTNDFLLV
-583 ADGKVQ
+583 ADGKVDT
-589 EFDGDLEDYARWL
+589 FDGDLDDYSRWL
-602 ADYRLRN
+602 IDYRQRT
-609 APVSTTL
+609 APVSNTP

-636 QLAPHKREADKLE
+636 QLAPHKKAADKLE
-649 SELGKVNEKLAK
+649 TELGQVHAQLAE
-661 IETSLG
+661 IETALG
-667 DSAVYE
+667 DSGLYD

-685 EQAKLKVLES
+685 RQTKLKQREGE
-695 QLEERWMEALELLE
+695 LEEAWMEALETLE

>member
-1 MQLDLLQDGFVAIP
+1 MIRLQNLTLQRGPQRLLEDAELTLH
-15 QAGIGQIQQRAGEL
+15 AGHKAGLIGANGAGKSSLFALIRGEL
-29 HGFTKHEVER
+29 HPDSGDCYLPADWRIAHMRQEIETLER
-39 RINVGRAQFF
+39 LAVDYV
-49 HALKCLDPALC
+49 LD
-60 LTRLGGLSLEAG
+60 G
-72 DVAFHVRGLR
+72 DLR
-82 LLLLVGLLLLGQ
+82 L
-94 TLGTGALEGCV
+94 
-105 TAAVE
+105 
-110 RDFAL
+110 R
-115 IDVGDVVHHGI
+115 
-126 EKIPVVGYQ
+126 
-135 QQGARVAFEEVF
+135 EV
-147 EPQNGIKVQV
+147 Q
-157 VGRFIEQQQIRR
+157 R
-169 THEGLRQVQAD
+169 D
-180 LARAEADEDGAAQA
+180 LAAAEAAHDGAAQA

-208 DARARKMLA
+208 DARARKLLA
-217 GLGFTNEQMDRPV
+217 GLGFTNEQMDRQV
-230 ADFSGGWRMRL
+230 GDFSGGWRMRL

-262 LDLDAILWLE
+262 LDLDAIIWLE
-272 DFLKNYPGTLL
+272 EWLKSYPGTLL

-291 LDAVVDNIAHVDQR
+291 LDEVVDHVAHVDQR
-305 KITLYRGGYSA
+305 KITLYRGGYTA

-383 VFREAVKL
+383 VFRESSKI
-391 SSPLLDLSDARLGYG
+391 SSPLIDLSDARLGYG
-406 DKTIL
+406 DKAIL
-411 EKVKLQLVPGARIG
+411 EKVKLQLTPGARIG

-440 LAGELEPLSGRLARG
+440 LAGELSPLAGRLTRG
-455 ETLVVGYF
+455 ENTVVGYF

-472 SKASPLLHM
+472 AKASPLLHL
-481 QRLAPTEREQTL
+481 QRLAPSEREQTL

-529 GRPNLLLLD
+529 ERPNLLLLD

-572 LKSTTDEFLLV
+572 LKSTTDNFYLV
-583 ADGKVQ
+583 ADGKVE

-602 ADYRLRN
+602 VEYRQRN
-609 APVSTTL
+609 APVSNTP

-649 SELGKVNEKLAK
+649 AELGKLHEKLAK
-661 IETSLG
+661 VDASLG
-667 DSAVYE
+667 DSDIYE
-673 AARKDEL
+673 PARKNEL

-685 EQAKLKVLES
+685 EQAKLKVREAE
-695 QLEERWMEALELLE
+695 LEEAWMEALETLE

>member
-1 MQLDLLQDGFVAIP
+1 MSYLFETKLVDSAAIMIRLQSLTLQRGPQRLLEDAELTLH
-15 QAGIGQIQQRAGEL
+15 AGQKAGLIGANGAGKSSLFALLRGEL
-29 HGFTKHEVER
+29 TPDSGDCLLPADWRIAHMRQEVDTLE
-39 RINVGRAQFF
+39 
-49 HALKCLDPALC
+49 
-60 LTRLGGLSLEAG
+60 RLGVDYVLDG
-72 DVAFHVRGLR
+72 DLR
-82 LLLLVGLLLLGQ
+82 L
-94 TLGTGALEGCV
+94 
-105 TAAVE
+105 
-110 RDFAL
+110 R
-115 IDVGDVVHHGI
+115 
-126 EKIPVVGYQ
+126 
-135 QQGARVAFEEVF
+135 EV
-147 EPQNGIKVQV
+147 Q
-157 VGRFIEQQQIRR
+157 
-169 THEGLRQVQAD
+169 RQ
-180 LARAEADEDGAAQA
+180 LAEAEAAQDGAAQA
-194 RLHSELDSADGYTA
+194 RLHAELDSADGYTA
-208 DARARKMLA
+208 DARARKLLA
-217 GLGFTNEQMDRPV
+217 GLGFTNEQMERQV
-230 ADFSGGWRMRL
+230 GSFSGGWRMRL

-272 DFLKNYPGTLL
+272 DWLKSYPGTLL

-291 LDAVVDNIAHVDQR
+291 LDAVVDHIAHVEQR

-341 MESYIARFK
+341 MEKYIARFK

-376 VDSPFDF
+376 VDSPFNF
-383 VFREAVKL
+383 VFRESDKI
-391 SSPLLDLSDARLGYG
+391 SSPLLDLSEARLGYG
-406 DKTIL
+406 EKTIL
-411 EKVKLQLVPGARIG
+411 EKVKLQLTPGARIG

-440 LAGELEPLSGRLARG
+440 LAGELEPLGGRLVRG
-455 ETLVVGYF
+455 ENLTVGYF

-472 SKASPLLHM
+472 AKANPLLHL

-493 RDFLGGFDFRGARID
+493 RDFLGGFDFRGARLD
-508 EPVLNFSGGEK
+508 EPVVNFSGGEK

-529 GRPNLLLLD
+529 EKPNLLLLD

-572 LKSTTDEFLLV
+572 LKSTTDDFLLV
-583 ADGKVQ
+583 ADGRVQ
-589 EFDGDLEDYARWL
+589 EFDGDLDDYTRWL

-609 APVSTTL
+609 VPVSNTP
-616 VNPDKTDKKAQRQAA
+616 VNADKTDKKAQRQQA

-649 SELGKVNEKLAK
+649 RELGTLHEKLAK
-661 IETSLG
+661 VEEALA
-667 DSAVYE
+667 DSTNYE
-673 AARKDEL
+673 AANKDKL

-685 EQAKLKVLES
+685 EQARLKARES
-695 QLEERWMEALELLE
+695 ELEEAWMEALELLE